1 MISLRDKRCVVLGAG
16 GFIGTNLCRRLASQA
31 GLVRGFGRRLA
42 FPDALQGVEWM
53 TGDFAD
59 PTSVAAAISG
69 CDTVFHLINAT
80 TPASANIDKLA
91 DLQANV
97 ASTLR
102 LLDAC
107 REEGVKRIVFVS
119 SGGTI
124 YGIPKQIPTPETAP
138 TSPITAYG
146 ISKLAIEKYLSL
158 YEYLYGIEHRILRV
172 ANPYGP
178 YQTALKHQGAVAAFM
193 HQCVNGQPIRIWGDG
208 NVVRDYIYVDD
219 VVDALS
225 LAATHTGPS
234 RVFNVGS
241 GEGRSLLEIISAIET
256 VSGVTPSMQFSPS
269 RAVDV
274 PRSVLDTR
282 LAASELNWTPA
293 TSFMDGMQ
301 RTWNWIAQRSSAK
314 TEK

>member
-1 MISLRDKRCVVLGAG
+1 MNSLGDMRCVVLGAG
-16 GFIGTNLCRRLASQA
+16 GFIGTNLCRTLAARA
-31 GLVRGFGRRLA
+31 GSVRGFGRRLA
-42 FPDALQGVEWM
+42 FPNALASTEWM
-53 TGDFAD
+53 TGDFSD

-69 CDTVFHLINAT
+69 CDVVFHLVNAT

-124 YGIPKQIPTPETAP
+124 YGIPRQIPTPENAP
-138 TSPITAYG
+138 TNPITAYG
-146 ISKLAIEKYLSL
+146 ISKLSIEKYLSL

-178 YQTALKHQGAVAAFM
+178 YQTALKHQGVVAAFM
-193 HQCVNGQPIRIWGDG
+193 HQCISRQPIRIWGDG
-208 NVVRDYIYVDD
+208 QVVRDYIYVDD
-219 VVDALS
+219 VVAALS
-225 LAATHTGPS
+225 SAATHTGPS
-234 RVFNVGS
+234 RTFNIGS
-241 GEGRSLLEIISAIET
+241 GEGRNLLEVIATIES
-256 VSGVTPSMQFSPS
+256 VSGIRPSLQFLPS
-269 RAVDV
+269 RTVDV
-274 PRSVLDTR
+274 PRSILDTR
-282 LAASELNWTPA
+282 LAESELCWAPV
-293 TSFMDGMQ
+293 TSFREGM
-301 RTWNWIAQRSSAK
+301 RLTWNWICQRTSAG